1 MDLDNILIPL
11 YEAEVK
17 KLRTILKRRRFE
29 FAERAHA
36 HFTAKK
42 GRLHVTVYENGPKAL
57 VQGKRRGSLRG
68 MCWSGWCWVGSLGA
82 LLRGAARGLLP
93 PSLSFA
99 RPGGRKGGDEA

>member
-1 MDLDNILIPL
+1 MDLHNILIPL

-42 GRLHVTVYENGPKAL
+42 GRRHVTRRKIRVTGEN
-57 VQGKRRGSLRG
+57 
-68 MCWSGWCWVGSLGA
+68 SGNY
-82 LLRGAARGLLP
+82 
-93 PSLSFA
+93 
-99 RPGGRKGGDEA
+99 